1 MRILLTNDDGINAPG
16 LRALVEEFRT
26 GHEVL
31 VVAPDTQRSAVS
43 HACTFLS
50 PIRLAPYSGG
60 CPGIEE
66 YSINGTPVD
75 CVFLALFHLWKDNPP
90 DIILSGVNS
99 GANMGYDV
107 MYSGTVAAAMEG
119 SIHGHKAVAVS
130 LDTRHPVHF
139 AAAARLAHRLA
150 DKIMENPDALAAPP
164 QTLYNLNVPD
174 MPLEEIKGVRFTNQ
188 GLTIYNQYVV
198 KRRDPWERDYY
209 WLSGDQPGGRMVE
222 GSDFAALREGYAS
235 LTPIQVDCTN
245 YQVLQRWRQNLNA
258 DFLGKL

>member
-1 MRILLTNDDGINAPG
+1 MRILLTNDDGISAPG
-16 LRALVEEFRT
+16 LRALVEEFRAD
-26 GHEVL
+26 HELL

-50 PIRLAPYSGG
+50 PIRLARYHGG
-60 CPGIEE
+60 CIGVDE

-75 CVFLALFHLWKDNPP
+75 CVFLALFHLLKDNPP
-90 DIILSGVNS
+90 DFIVSGVNS

-119 SIHGHKAVAVS
+119 SIHGYKAVAVS
-130 LDTRHPVHF
+130 LANRHPVHF
-139 AAAARLAHRLA
+139 AAAARLAHRLV
-150 DKIMENPDALAAPP
+150 DKIAAGSAALAVPP

-174 MPLEEIKGVRFTNQ
+174 LPLEEIKGVRFTNQ

-209 WLSGDQPGGRMVE
+209 WLSGDQPDGQMLE
-222 GSDFAALREGYAS
+222 GSDFAALHQGYAS

-245 YQVLQRWRQNLNA
+245 YQVLQRWRQNLST
-258 DFLGKL
+258 DFLSEL

>member
-1 MRILLTNDDGINAPG
+1 MRILLTNDDGISAPG

-50 PIRLAPYSGG
+50 PIRLAPYAGG
-60 CPGIEE
+60 FPGIEE

-130 LDTRHPVHF
+130 LNNRHPVHF

-150 DKIMENPDALAAPP
+150 DKIVANPEALPAPP

-174 MPLEEIKGVRFTNQ
+174 LPLQDIKGVKFTHQ

-209 WLSGDQPGGRMVE
+209 WLSGDQPGGHLDE
-222 GSDFAALREGYAS
+222 GSDFAALDSGYAS

-245 YQVLQRWRQNLNA
+245 YQTLQRWRSTLSA
-258 DFLGKL
+258 DLLDDF